1 MFPDV
6 PIFGHQSS
14 QPMSFDVRIC
24 RLSPHHLFTSSATT
38 HHRVACNMQHAM
50 HHITQRPAP
59 CAFLFILI
67 PYMLITFLTNTPN
80 TNHQPPTLSTS
91 TTTSST
97 CTSTSSETNLFI
109 FISHHTEI
117 MSGMELLLQ
126 ATGRS
131 DGVRSTDSSANST
144 TDKHTMLHSNFVT
157 AANKISRSDSDSK
170 SSLPPK
176 KRMKFNFDNASCVS
190 MSESS
195 FQRTGSSDTS
205 LSSSWMSVASR
216 SSTIASHSS
225 DCITNS
231 PTPTQNS
238 EWTETMTTEMMMRP
252 QGDLLQLGNSVIVPK
267 RKKGGSG
274 HSSKKS
280 NSSVKRQLYDS
291 SVNTKAASK
300 KKESS
305 FIKDVNGNDMC
316 MGYFSMPSRK
326 LSPAPAE
333 EQPLPTTVNP
343 QDVTQEEL
351 KPLPTNEVIMPHS
364 TKAAAVI
371 TIPDSQAAQ
380 IAAKSLLYQAYLQ
393 ALNQSTNQ

>member
-1 MFPDV
+1 
-6 PIFGHQSS
+6 
-14 QPMSFDVRIC
+14 
-24 RLSPHHLFTSSATT
+24 
-38 HHRVACNMQHAM
+38 
-50 HHITQRPAP
+50 
-59 CAFLFILI
+59 
-67 PYMLITFLTNTPN
+67 
-80 TNHQPPTLSTS
+80 
-91 TTTSST
+91 
-97 CTSTSSETNLFI
+97 
-109 FISHHTEI
+109 

-157 AANKISRSDSDSK
+157 AANKISRSNNDSK

-216 SSTIASHSS
+216 SSTITSHGS

-326 LSPAPAE
+326 LSPVE
-333 EQPLPTTVNP
+333 EQTLPTTVNP
-343 QDVTQEEL
+343 QDVSQEEL
-351 KPLPTNEVIMPHS
+351 KLLHTNEVSMPHS
-364 TKAAAVI
+364 TKTAAAM